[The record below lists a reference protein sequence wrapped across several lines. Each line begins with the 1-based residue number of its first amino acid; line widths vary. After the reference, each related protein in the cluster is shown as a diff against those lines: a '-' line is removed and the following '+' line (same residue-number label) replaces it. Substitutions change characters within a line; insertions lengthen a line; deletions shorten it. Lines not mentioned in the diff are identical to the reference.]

1 MLVSHALQTD
11 KNLQQTVVSMSQSL
25 KQGES
30 LFAINYWGVIRFK
43 VVRDRK
49 NLRKYCIGQPIYITN
64 QRLEST
70 DQVKMIGSLIKTM
83 KREKQWIGMS

>member
-1 MLVSHALQTD
+1 MLTSHALQTD
-11 KNLQQTVVSMSQSL
+11 QNLQQTVVRMSQSL
-25 KQGES
+25 KKGES

>member
-1 MLVSHALQTD
+1 MLVSYVLQTD
-11 KNLQQTVVSMSQSL
+11 QNLQQTVVRMSQSL
-25 KQGES
+25 KKGES

-43 VVRDRK
+43 VVRDKR

-64 QRLEST
+64 QKLEST
-70 DQVKMIGSLIKTM
+70 DQVKMIGKLIKEM